1 MTESGTEHQLA
12 IRGMTCASCV
22 SRLERALAA
31 VPGVTSVTVNLATEE
46 ARLVTLPSVQVAS
59 LLEAVTNT
67 GFEASEKTEAR
78 SAAEPVDRTWLHV
91 LLAGLLTLP
100 LNMPMIAML
109 AGMHLDL
116 PGWLQFLLATPVQFW
131 LGWRFYRAGWHA
143 ARAGSGNM
151 DLLVALGTSAAWGLS
166 VWQLVHQ
173 SETLYFEAS
182 ATVITLVLFGK
193 WLEVRARKATASAI
207 RGLAQLRPD
216 SARVRRQDKETDIPL
231 DQLRVGDR
239 MLIRPGERLPADGL
253 ILTGQSSTDESMLTG
268 ESMPVDKHPGDNV
281 TAGTLNI
288 QGALEVEVTACGNQT
303 VLARIIEQVERA
315 QTVKPPVQ
323 RLADRISAVFVP
335 VVLALAMLTLAGWL
349 MVGAGWQHAILNA
362 VAVMVIACPCALG
375 LATPTAIMA
384 GTGVAARHGILIR
397 DATVLETAHRVR
409 CVAFDKTGTLTVGKP
424 VLTGVIPLADLAE
437 NDLLVLAA
445 SLQQQSNHP
454 LSLALRAAA
463 DARQLALRPVS
474 DSQTLIGRGIYGEL
488 DHTKWWMG
496 NGRLLAELGVAHPDS
511 LQEDIETIAW
521 LVREQDGVRDIVGR
535 FGFADPLRPEA
546 ISAIQQLRDLGVYT
560 CMLTGDHAGI
570 AGHLARQL
578 GVDQH
583 AADLDPAGKLV
594 AIGRLRDQYG
604 VVAMVGDGINDAP
617 ALTAADVGMAMGSGS
632 DIAMDSAGITLM
644 RSNLLLV
651 PAALDISRK
660 TWNTLRRNLFW
671 AFIYNLFGLPLA
683 AAGLLNPAIAGGA
696 MAFSS
701 VSVVTS
707 ALLLRRWR
715 PTLVE
720 TALNE

>member
-1 MTESGTEHQLA
+1 MTDSGTEHQLA

-67 GFEASEKTEAR
+67 GFEATEKSEAR

-91 LLAGLLTLP
+91 LMAGLLTLP
-100 LNMPMIAML
+100 LNMPMFAML
-109 AGMHLDL
+109 AGIRFGL

-166 VWQLVHQ
+166 VWKLVHQ

-216 SARVRRQDKETDIPL
+216 SARVRREDTEIDIPL
-231 DQLRVGDR
+231 EQLRVGDR

-253 ILTGQSSTDESMLTG
+253 VLAGQSSTDESMLTG
-268 ESMPVDKHPGDNV
+268 ESMPVDKQPGASV

-349 MVGAGWQHAILNA
+349 MVGAGWQNAILNA

-424 VLTGVIPLADLAE
+424 ALTGVTPLADLAQDE
-437 NDLLVLAA
+437 LLVLAA

-454 LSLALRAAA
+454 LSLALRTAA
-463 DARQLALRPVS
+463 DSRQLALRLVTN
-474 DSQTLIGRGIYGEL
+474 SQSLIGRGIYGEL
-488 DHTKWWMG
+488 DHITWWMG
-496 NGRLLAELGVAHPDS
+496 NGRLLAELGLGQPDP
-511 LQEDIETIAW
+511 LPDNIETMSW
-521 LVREQDGVRDIVGR
+521 LVREQNGVRDIVGR

-583 AADLDPAGKLV
+583 AADLDPAGKLA
-594 AIGRLRDQYG
+594 AIARLRDQYG

-660 TWNTLRRNLFW
+660 TWNTLWRNLFW